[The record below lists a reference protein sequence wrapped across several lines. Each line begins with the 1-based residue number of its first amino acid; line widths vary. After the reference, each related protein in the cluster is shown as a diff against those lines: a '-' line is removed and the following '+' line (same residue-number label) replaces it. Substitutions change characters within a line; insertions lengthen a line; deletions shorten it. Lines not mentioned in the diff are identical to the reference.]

1 MLSCYAVNK
10 KERKLWLMKVLLK
23 GAVVV
28 DESII
33 KMKRNCIINNT
44 KHFSNLRKG
53 NQRRTFI
60 QILFIHT
67 NIIPKKRGIWEK
79 LFETKGS
86 PMPLFPISSRWK
98 TEKYSTKKNLRRR
111 LIIVLLI
118 LVLTWL
124 SPFPKAKRHSK
135 IIITTSVFGS
145 ALSILQT

>member
-1 MLSCYAVNK
+1 MLLIK

-53 NQRRTFI
+53 NQRRTII

-67 NIIPKKRGIWEK
+67 NIIPKKRGMLWEK

-98 TEKYSTKKNLRRR
+98 SEKYSTKKKLRRR

-135 IIITTSVFGS
+135 IIITTSALGS
-145 ALSILQT
+145 VPSILQT